1 MSDVEILIAQAC
13 HAVAGQDG
21 LKAAKRWDRVKQG
34 GSSDF
39 SELACLT
46 AFRDVLGLSLPAHED
61 FAHWEQAAI
70 EGSMRVMH
78 DEFCIVC
85 DFPEVLKL
93 DDRGLPHCEDGPSH
107 RWRDG
112 WALYHW
118 HGTRVPQA
126 WIEDKASLTAAFALT
141 VRNTELRR
149 AAMEIVG
156 WHNVLRELNGW
167 VVAEDPDP
175 ERGRLVDVRLPG
187 CVHRPAFFTSDAP
200 PGGSS
205 PSAFPADAGR

>member
-1 MSDVEILIAQAC
+1 MRQARALRKALEGDLARQPSVSDVEILMAQAC

-34 GSSDF
+34 GYSEF

-61 FAHWEQAAI
+61 FAPWEQAAI

-118 HGTRVPQA
+118 HGARVPQA
-126 WIEDKASLTAAFALT
+126 WIEDKASLTRLRAPHALRVFLSSGRA
-141 VRNTELRR
+141 VRPL
-149 AAMEIVG
+149 
-156 WHNVLRELNGW
+156 
-167 VVAEDPDP
+167 
-175 ERGRLVDVRLPG
+175 
-187 CVHRPAFFTSDAP
+187 
-200 PGGSS
+200 
-205 PSAFPADAGR
+205 